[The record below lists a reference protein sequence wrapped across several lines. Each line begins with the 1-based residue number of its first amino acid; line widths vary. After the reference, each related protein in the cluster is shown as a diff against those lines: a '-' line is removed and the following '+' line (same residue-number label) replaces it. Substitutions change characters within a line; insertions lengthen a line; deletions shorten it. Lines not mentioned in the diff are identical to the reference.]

1 MCTCTVVVVA
11 VQVAVLKYMCTQTQV
26 HVMYTR
32 SSSSSS
38 SSGVVRGTRA
48 VHLLAFRPVKIEN
61 KLGMFLSG
69 LLWYC
74 VLQCIFSVFCVC
86 TAVSQKI
93 NKM

>member
-32 SSSSSS
+32 SSTSTVAAVAWC
-38 SSGVVRGTRA
+38 GVRGTP
-48 VHLLAFRPVKIEN
+48 FRPVKIEN